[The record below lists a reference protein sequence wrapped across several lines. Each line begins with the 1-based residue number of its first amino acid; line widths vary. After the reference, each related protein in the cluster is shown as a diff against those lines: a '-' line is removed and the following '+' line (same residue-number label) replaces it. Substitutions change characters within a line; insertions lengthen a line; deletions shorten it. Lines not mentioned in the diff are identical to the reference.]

1 MERKNLDIRK
11 ALHVSGIPQWKLAE
25 ECNVSE
31 SQFSRLMRKELSVD
45 EKGEIFS
52 LIEKMKK
59 EFKEV
64 NE

>member
-1 MERKNLDIRK
+1 MERKNLEIRK
-11 ALHVSGIPQWKLAE
+11 ALRVSGIPQWKLAE
-25 ECNVSE
+25 EYNVSE

>member
-1 MERKNLDIRK
+1 MERKNLNIRK
-11 ALHVSGIPQWKLAE
+11 ALRVSGIPQWKLAE
-25 ECNVSE
+25 EYNVSE

-52 LIEKMKK
+52 LIKKLKK

>member
-11 ALHVSGIPQWKLAE
+11 ALRVSGIPQWKLAE
-25 ECNVSE
+25 EYNVSE

-52 LIEKMKK
+52 LIKKLKK

>member
-11 ALHVSGIPQWKLAE
+11 ALRVSGIPQWKLAE
-25 ECNVSE
+25 EYNVSE

>member
-11 ALHVSGIPQWKLAE
+11 TLRVSGIPQWKLAE
-25 ECNVSE
+25 EYNVSE

-59 EFKEV
+59 EYKEV